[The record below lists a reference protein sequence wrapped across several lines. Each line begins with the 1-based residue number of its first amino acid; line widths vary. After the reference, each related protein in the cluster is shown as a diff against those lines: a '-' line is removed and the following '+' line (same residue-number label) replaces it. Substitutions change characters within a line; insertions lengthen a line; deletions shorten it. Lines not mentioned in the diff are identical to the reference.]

1 MRQREH
7 GGRISIPSG
16 QGTARPTI
24 MFSLLLGR
32 AASPLAAEQR
42 GGSRRTKNAVPW
54 LGTAFFAARQ
64 PAQRNCGRT
73 CTKSQQKR
81 EKSPLFTGLFSWIS
95 KFSQKW
101 NLLLYL
107 TKSE

>member
-1 MRQREH
+1 MQ
-7 GGRISIPSG
+7 
-16 QGTARPTI
+16 
-24 MFSLLLGR
+24 
-32 AASPLAAEQR
+32 
-42 GGSRRTKNAVPW
+42 
-54 LGTAFFAARQ
+54 FFKIFLYHNYIL
-64 PAQRNCGRT
+64 PYF

-107 TKSE
+107 TFSHIFHILAIIIVVIIVIVVIIT

>member
-1 MRQREH
+1 MQ
-7 GGRISIPSG
+7 
-16 QGTARPTI
+16 
-24 MFSLLLGR
+24 
-32 AASPLAAEQR
+32 
-42 GGSRRTKNAVPW
+42 
-54 LGTAFFAARQ
+54 FFKIFLYH
-64 PAQRNCGRT
+64 NYILSYF

-107 TKSE
+107 TFLPYFSSILSHFLTYSHLLINDKILKEPFILLK